1 MEKIFRPAMHMYE
14 VWKVCEVRRNTDY
27 PSCDI
32 GTAFSMFIT
41 DVRLGSAHKDNTG
54 NVLPDFDFAAAGAAW
69 NAMTGDE
76 QTAALE
82 EAGLV
87 RRKLYGPLCD
97 LYPNQEAMI
106 KATEDFLAAEAA
118 KEEEAT
124 EEATEEAE

>member
-1 MEKIFRPAMHMYE
+1 MEKIFRPVMHMYE
-14 VWKVCEVRRNTDY
+14 VWKVEDVRRNTDY

-54 NVLPDFDFAAAGAAW
+54 NALPDFDFAAASVAW
-69 NAMTGDE
+69 NAMTDDE

-82 EAGLV
+82 EANTV
-87 RRKLYGPLCD
+87 RRKLYGTFCD

-124 EEATEEAE
+124 EEGDEEAE